1 MELLNGRPA
10 TNAGRLEKEIRVYDL
25 LDSLGI
31 SYDRIDHEA
40 AMTIEACQ
48 DIDALFGTHMC
59 KNLFLCNRQETDFYL
74 LLMPG
79 DKKFKTKE
87 LSSQINTARLSFANE
102 KHMEELLDITP
113 GSVSVMG
120 LMNDKDNKVQLL
132 IDEDLLNQAYLGC
145 HPCINT
151 SSLRIKTNDILNVFL
166 PAVHHQARYVKLLG
180 NNLSKNYLIK
190 ITKIILPVIYTDK

>member
-113 GSVSVMG
+113 GSVSVLG
-120 LMNDKDNKVQLL
+120 LMNDKNHRVRLL
-132 IDEDLLNQAYLGC
+132 IDADVIDHHEYIGC

-151 SSLRIKTNDILNVFL
+151 SSLRIKTDDILNVFL

-180 NNLSKNYLIK
+180 E
-190 ITKIILPVIYTDK
+190 

>member
-1 MELLNGRPA
+1 MELVNGRPA
-10 TNAGRLEKEIRVYDL
+10 DETGRLEKEIRVYDL

-31 SYDRIDHEA
+31 SYQRADHEP

-48 DIDALFGTHMC
+48 DIDKLMGIHMC

-102 KHMEELLDITP
+102 THMEELLDITP

-120 LMNDKDNKVQLL
+120 LMNDKENKVQLL
-132 IDEDLLNQAYLGC
+132 IDEDLLAHPYLGC

-151 SSLRIKTNDILNVFL
+151 SSLCIKTEDILKIFL
-166 PAVHHQARYVKLLG
+166 PAVHHKPRYVKLLG
-180 NNLSKNYLIK
+180 E
-190 ITKIILPVIYTDK
+190 